1 MVSINCNNFIILL
14 IRKKENF
21 REEEIITIE
30 DYNQTIRLKPNY
42 IRANRGNAYLNQR
55 NKELGCR
62 DAQKKCE
69 LGNCKTLEATKDR
82 SSCR

>member
-1 MVSINCNNFIILL
+1 LL

-30 DYNQTIRLKPNY
+30 DYNQTIHLKPNY
-42 IRANRGNAYLNQR
+42 VQAYNNRENTYLNQS

-69 LGNCKTLEATKDR
+69 LGNCRTLEATKDR